1 MPAKSR
7 QQIALEYGVC
17 TKTLN
22 KWLRSA
28 GINLPRGI
36 VTPNHQKI
44 IYEEFGVP
52 NFTSSSPYQTKK
64 S

>member
-22 KWLRSA
+22 KWLKSA
-28 GINLPRGI
+28 GINLPKGL
-36 VTPNHQKI
+36 VTPYYQQI
-44 IYEEFGVP
+44 IYDEFGVP
-52 NFTSSSPYQTKK
+52 DYFTSTL
-64 S
+64 